1 MPAPLGTAPAAA
13 AAAASAAPAPGL
25 LAAKGGARPAQRV
38 APRPLGVEEIQRLLD
53 AAAEAELTPLP
64 PPASA
69 ADRAGADQA
78 GAAVPPRT
86 RTAAFTWRVA
96 PDLHR
101 RLRLACQLDARSAQA
116 LVTEAVERLLAG
128 VPGLDDLARPDGPQ
142 S

>member
-1 MPAPLGTAPAAA
+1 MPAPLGTVPA
-13 AAAASAAPAPGL
+13 AAAASAATAPGL

-69 ADRAGADQA
+69 AGRAV
-78 GAAVPPRT
+78 AAVPPRT